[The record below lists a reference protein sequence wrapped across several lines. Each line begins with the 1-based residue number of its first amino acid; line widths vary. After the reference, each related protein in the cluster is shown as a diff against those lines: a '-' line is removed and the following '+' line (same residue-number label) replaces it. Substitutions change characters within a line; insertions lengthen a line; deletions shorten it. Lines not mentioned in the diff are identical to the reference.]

1 MTLEF
6 RVESLEFNFI
16 LWWDN
21 RTRFIVVG
29 ADLSTSATLLGF
41 AHFP

>member
-1 MTLEF
+1 MDLKNAPFLPLMPPFLLTIGNSF
-6 RVESLEFNFI
+6 F
-16 LWWDN
+16 
-21 RTRFIVVG
+21 VG